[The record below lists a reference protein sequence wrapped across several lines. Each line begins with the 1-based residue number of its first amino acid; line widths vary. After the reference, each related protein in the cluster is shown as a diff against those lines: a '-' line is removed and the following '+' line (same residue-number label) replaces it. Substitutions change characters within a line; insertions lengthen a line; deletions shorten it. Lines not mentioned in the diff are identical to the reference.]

1 MKALTTSILVFGLVF
16 GMNLIGAEFAHAQN
30 NGNGYSVRGFVD
42 DDGDGFNDLAPDHD
56 NDGIP
61 NGLDPDYNRPL
72 DGSGNQF
79 GNADDPDG
87 DNMFQ
92 NQNRHMNNF
101 YGDQDQG
108 EGNGYG
114 PGDGSGNNGD
124 GPNDGSGNGP
134 GGDGDCDGDGPKRP

>member
-16 GMNLIGAEFAHAQN
+16 GMNLLGADFAYAQN

-42 DDGDGFNDLAPDHD
+42 DDGDGFNDLAPDDD

-61 NGLDPDYNRPL
+61 NGLDPDYNPPL

-79 GNADDPDG
+79 GNGGDADG

-101 YGDQDQG
+101 SGTRDQ
-108 EGNGYG
+108 
-114 PGDGSGNNGD
+114 GDGSGNNGD

-134 GGDGDCDGDGPKRP
+134 GGDGDCDGDGPNRP